1 MNKILPLSTE
11 YITPS
16 RSIEILTLINQKES
30 RLVYVYNFEGTHFR
44 LFDSILSLIAFFEKG
59 IEPKISFLTE
69 EELDKFLERFG
80 LGELSTELNIKL
92 NYRYRDAGNYKQFG
106 SVVFSNPNRLSIE
119 KATKLIQEK
128 LISEEFFSPQ
138 DWNLPSLHFH
148 HFDPE
153 LDHEYHEFERWEE
166 TYEKANEPREVANFL
181 KEIKVGH

>member
-1 MNKILPLSTE
+1 MNKILLLSTE

-16 RSIEILTLINQKES
+16 RSIEILTIINQKES

-92 NYRYRDAGNYKQFG
+92 NYR
-106 SVVFSNPNRLSIE
+106 
-119 KATKLIQEK
+119 
-128 LISEEFFSPQ
+128 
-138 DWNLPSLHFH
+138 
-148 HFDPE
+148 
-153 LDHEYHEFERWEE
+153 
-166 TYEKANEPREVANFL
+166 
-181 KEIKVGH
+181 

>member
-11 YITPS
+11 YLTPS

-30 RLVYVYNFEGTHFR
+30 RLVYVYNFEGIHLRF
-44 LFDSILSLIAFFEKG
+44 FGSILSLIAFFEQG
-59 IEPKISFLTE
+59 IEPDISFSSE
-69 EELDKFLERFG
+69 QELDKFLERFG

-166 TYEKANEPREVANFL
+166 TYEKIDHPKDVQEF
-181 KEIKVGH
+181 IKQIHVGK